1 MYLKSIWLQNFQK
14 HTDLKIDFCNAVNV
28 IYGESGTGKS
38 CIKHSIE
45 FLTMHNTFKGQ
56 RKVGTKTTSV
66 TGVFSNGCTVER
78 IISASIN
85 RYILTDKDGET
96 KEFNS
101 VGKDAPDEIKEAIGI
116 YPIKVDKEEIY
127 LNSQSQI
134 ALPFLFDKSPSFRM
148 KLFNQL
154 TGNDVLDKLFAQFN
168 KDILHIKRDIREES
182 ERFENREIELKEK
195 KIQKE
200 KMEAVHVRLKKRV
213 EKIKCLHL
221 KYSKLLELKNL
232 LEKTKNELKQTKIV
246 VKELKFIESIDTKQ
260 LKENIEK
267 FEQLNALKIASEK
280 AKAGLDRVRSQL
292 AKNNVPE
299 GNLESLSTK
308 IKRYDVLKELFVSF
322 DKCCNSCYT
331 VKEDIKKGNIA
342 LSDKIKEY
350 KDLLKEEGMC
360 PFCQSEITEKC
371 LKEIKL

>member
-1 MYLKSIWLQNFQK
+1 MLNSIHLINFQK
-14 HTDLKIDFCNAVNV
+14 HSDLTIDFCNAVNV

-38 CIKHSIE
+38 CIKHAIE
-45 FLTMHNTFKGQ
+45 FLCTHDTFRGQ

-66 TGVFSNGCTVER
+66 TGVFSSGCTVER

-85 RYILTDKDGET
+85 RYILTDKDGGT

-101 VGKDAPDEIKEAIGI
+101 VGKDAPEEIKEAIGI

-168 KDILHIKRDIREES
+168 KDILHIKRDIREEG
-182 ERFENREIELKEK
+182 ERYEKREVELKEK

-200 KMEAVHVRLKKRV
+200 KMEAVHIRLKKRV
-213 EKIKCLHL
+213 EKIKSLHL
-221 KYSKLLELKNL
+221 KYSKLLEVKDSLEGNIVNKDETQHMLKDIHFP
-232 LEKTKNELKQTKIV
+232 EGTV
-246 VKELKFIESIDTKQ
+246 VKQ
-260 LKENIEK
+260 LKENIDR
-267 FEQLNALKIASEK
+267 FEQLNALKTASEK
-280 AKAGLDRVRSQL
+280 ALVGLDKVMTQL
-292 AKNNVPE
+292 SKNNVPE
-299 GNLESLSTK
+299 ANLDALSAK

-322 DKCCNSCYT
+322 DKCSKLCYT
-331 VKEDIKKGNIA
+331 VKEDIKKGSIV
-342 LSDKIKEY
+342 LSDKTKEY
-350 KDLLKEEGMC
+350 KDLLKEEGVC
-360 PFCQSEITEKC
+360 PICKNQITEEC